1 MTPQN
6 RLHWLVTLLTGTIGL
21 TVYAASDDLALSLL
35 LALALGWTAL
45 VATVL
50 LLARRQAGYLL
61 AAATA
66 TALVAFESIDWG
78 IVGFR
83 WLHAFYLVIAVIV
96 LVGAVGLESRARAGH
111 VHHPAQDSAH
121 AWR

>member
-6 RLHWLVTLLTGTIGL
+6 RLHWLVTFLTGAIGL

-35 LALALGWTAL
+35 LALAVGWSAL

-50 LLARRQAGYLL
+50 LLARREAGYLL

-66 TALVAFESIDWG
+66 TTLVAFESIDWS

-96 LVGAVGLESRARAGH
+96 VVGAVGLEIRARAGR
-111 VHHPAQDSAH
+111 VHYPTQDSAH
-121 AWR
+121 ASR